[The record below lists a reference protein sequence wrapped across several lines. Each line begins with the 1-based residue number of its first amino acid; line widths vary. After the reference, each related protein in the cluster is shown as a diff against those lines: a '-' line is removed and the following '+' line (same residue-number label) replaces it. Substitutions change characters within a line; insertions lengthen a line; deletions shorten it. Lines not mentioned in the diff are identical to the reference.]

1 MNQLVSIG
9 IKVLAAVGVGA
20 AVYFGLDKVAKP
32 KKQEPSQPRNNN
44 CGCNN
49 ENCNCSQVNNNPN
62 SNYSNQQ
69 PNEGQAEMRTEDK
82 IVHGLKTA
90 QEVCGRAFSLCQN
103 LAVAAENIIKIF
115 GGGNN
120 YNNNNYYSGGYNY
133 NSCQGPNNGY
143 HDKYGDP
150 PGFRRISPYILE
162 FVGDGRN
169 NNGGNYCDCNGN
181 YNNNQ
186 GGLW

>member
-44 CGCNN
+44 NCGCNN

-62 SNYSNQQ
+62 LNCSNQQ
-69 PNEGQAEMRTEDK
+69 PNEGQVEMRTEDK

-120 YNNNNYYSGGYNY
+120 TTIIIIVEVIIIIVVKDQIMDTMTNMV
-133 NSCQGPNNGY
+133 
-143 HDKYGDP
+143 
-150 PGFRRISPYILE
+150 ILQVLEE
-162 FVGDGRN
+162 FPHIF
-169 NNGGNYCDCNGN
+169 
-181 YNNNQ
+181 
-186 GGLW
+186 

>member
-1 MNQLVSIG
+1 MNQLISIG

-69 PNEGQAEMRTEDK
+69 SNEGQAEMRTEDK

-115 GGGNN
+115 ELTMIIPSNPMTSIMHGW
-120 YNNNNYYSGGYNY
+120 S
-133 NSCQGPNNGY
+133 S
-143 HDKYGDP
+143 
-150 PGFRRISPYILE
+150 RINRGIRME
-162 FVGDGRN
+162 
-169 NNGGNYCDCNGN
+169 
-181 YNNNQ
+181 
-186 GGLW
+186 